1 MTDKE
6 KNKDKSKTLKKRKTV
21 STFSKM
27 REKEIENQKKQLKA
41 LFGSPSRLFDHLD
54 LIKNIQNDRRL
65 LGFPS
70 EQEIE
75 EMRRITANIPSDF
88 GELIRIRESIPEH
101 LIDELKHSLCV
112 LESQEMLNSMLSID
126 KEKINKLEGML
137 MNLPIHNIQKSL
149 GDFTTLNVDI
159 KEFKPV
165 RPAHNEFILHTI
177 TRENIEFG
185 NIQLRTVQDTQ
196 LQVQSLKGDVKE
208 IKDTIIQDAKK
219 KDEILEELLDYFKNG
234 GSGTVKVTKVKYNKK
249 SAELSINKQTIKI
262 KADTNEHYLCKLL
275 FANKE
280 NIKKAWEVYDIVEAW
295 GENTEILDEW
305 IKVIYNTTR
314 RLNEKIQL
322 NTGLKRFILYE
333 SKTVL
338 VNPNYLALP

>member
-1 MTDKE
+1 MTEKDKGKE
-6 KNKDKSKTLKKRKTV
+6 KPKTPKKRKTV

-41 LFGSPSRLFDHLD
+41 LFGTSNNLFDHLD
-54 LIKNIQNDRRL
+54 LIRKIQNDKRS

-70 EQEIE
+70 EQELE
-75 EMRRITANIPSDF
+75 EMRRLVENIPD
-88 GELIRIRESIPEH
+88 GLEEVIRIRESIPEH

-112 LESQEMLNSMLSID
+112 LESQEMLKSMLSID
-126 KEKINKLEGML
+126 KEEINKLEGML
-137 MNLPIHNIQKSL
+137 MNLPIHDIQKSL
-149 GDFTTLNVDI
+149 GDFSTLNIDI

-165 RPAHNEFILHTI
+165 KPAYDEFILHTI

-185 NIQLRTVQDTQ
+185 NIKLRTVQDTQ

-219 KDEILEELLDYFKNG
+219 KDEMLEELLDYFKNG
-234 GSGTVKVTKVKYNKK
+234 GSNTVIVTKVKYNKK
-249 SAELSINKQTIKI
+249 TAELSINKHTINI

-295 GENTEILDEW
+295 GENTEILEVW
-305 IKVIYNTTR
+305 IKVIYNTIR

-322 NTGLKRFILYE
+322 STGLERFILYE

>member
-6 KNKDKSKTLKKRKTV
+6 KNKDRSKTLKKRKTV

-27 REKEIENQKKQLKA
+27 REKEIENHKKQLKA
-41 LFGSPSRLFDHLD
+41 LFGSRRLLDHLD
-54 LIKNIQNDRRL
+54 LIKNIQNDKRL

-70 EQEIE
+70 EQELE
-75 EMRRITANIPSDF
+75 EIRRIAANIPS
-88 GELIRIRESIPEH
+88 GLEESIRIRDSIPEH
-101 LIDELKHSLCV
+101 LIDDLKHSLGV
-112 LESQEMLNSMLSID
+112 LESQDMLKSMLSID
-126 KEKINKLEGML
+126 KDEIKKLEGML
-137 MNLPIHNIQKSL
+137 MNLPIHDIQQSL
-149 GDFTTLNVDI
+149 GDFSTLNVDI

-165 RPAHNEFILHTI
+165 KPAYNEFILHTI

-185 NIQLRTVQDTQ
+185 NIKLRTVQDTQ

-219 KDEILEELLDYFKNG
+219 KDEMLEELLDYFKNG
-234 GSGTVKVTKVKYNKK
+234 GSNTVKITKVKYNKK
-249 SAELSINKQTIKI
+249 TAELSINKQTINI

-295 GENTEILDEW
+295 GENTEILDVW
-305 IKVIYNTTR
+305 IKVIYNTIR

-322 NTGLKRFILYE
+322 STGLERFILYE